1 MDFFSIGAT
10 FGGIIDSKKM
20 EPPFYILTFLVA
32 ICLALLIM
40 IYLQKKELTPL
51 KSIFKGVELIG
62 DLLTKM
68 EYSFKEEFALHR
80 REFNESTRE
89 GRKELSESL
98 MQFRRQLTL
107 ELEKDIKML
116 KDLQGEKLENLQK
129 EQEKLISGTEKKL
142 EQMRQT
148 VDEKLQKTLDERLG
162 RSFETV
168 GKQLSAVQEGLGEM
182 RNLAQDVGGLKKI
195 LSNVKMRGGFG
206 EMQLSMLLDQLL
218 APDQYQANVI
228 TRKGSSFTVEFAI
241 KLPGFDDKGNLWLPI
256 DAKFPK
262 DAYEQLQQA
271 YDDGEN
277 SSIEAAQKNLENT
290 LKKMAKEVN
299 EKYVDPPHT
308 TDFGIIFLPFESL
321 YGEVV
326 KKATLLEEL
335 LRLHKVVIT
344 GPSTLAA
351 FLNSLQIGF
360 RTLAIQKRS
369 GQVWEI
375 LSAVKNE
382 FEKFGG
388 MLQKAQNNLQT
399 ASNQL
404 EEVLGKR
411 TRAIEKKLRD
421 IESFETIRHQKVL
434 AESEEF

>member
-1 MDFFSIGAT
+1 
-10 FGGIIDSKKM
+10 M
-20 EPPFYILTFLVA
+20 EILLYILISLITLCLIFLIV
-32 ICLALLIM
+32 

-51 KSIFKGVELIG
+51 KNISARIDLIENLLIKLESCFKQ
-62 DLLTKM
+62 
-68 EYSFKEEFALHR
+68 EFALHR
-80 REFNESTRE
+80 REFHDTTRE
-89 GRKELSESL
+89 GRRELSESL
-98 MQFRRQLTL
+98 MQFRQQLMAA
-107 ELEKDIKML
+107 LEKDISAL
-116 KDLQGEKLENLQK
+116 RDLQREKLEDLQK
-129 EQEKLISGTEKKL
+129 EQEKLIAGTEKKL

-162 RSFETV
+162 RSFEAV

-241 KLPGFDDKGNLWLPI
+241 KLPGFDKQGPLWLPI

-271 YDDGEN
+271 YDNVESN
-277 SSIEAAQKNLENT
+277 SIESAQKNLENT
-290 LKKMAKEVN
+290 LKKMARDVN
-299 EKYVDPPHT
+299 EKYLDPPHT
-308 TDFGIIFLPFESL
+308 TDFGILFLPFESL

-326 KKATLLEEL
+326 KKAALLEEL
-335 LRLHKVVIT
+335 QRVHKVVVA
-344 GPSTLAA
+344 GPTTLAA
-351 FLNSLQIGF
+351 LLNSLQIGF

-369 GQVWEI
+369 SQVWEI
-375 LSAVKNE
+375 LSAVKTE

-404 EEVLGKR
+404 EEVMGKR
-411 TRAIEKKLRD
+411 TRAIERKLKN
-421 IESFETIRHQKVL
+421 IESFEAVEPKKVL
-434 AESEEF
+434 SEAEEF

>member
-1 MDFFSIGAT
+1 
-10 FGGIIDSKKM
+10 M
-20 EPPFYILTFLVA
+20 EILLYILISLVTL
-32 ICLALLIM
+32 CLILQVV
-40 IYLQKKELTPL
+40 IYSQKKELTPL
-51 KSIFKGVELIG
+51 KGISARIDLMENLLIKLESCFKQ
-62 DLLTKM
+62 
-68 EYSFKEEFALHR
+68 EFALHR
-80 REFNESTRE
+80 REFHDTTRE

-98 MQFRRQLTL
+98 TQFRQQLMAA
-107 ELEKDIKML
+107 LEKDISASR
-116 KDLQGEKLENLQK
+116 DLQREKLEDLQK
-129 EQEKLISGTEKKL
+129 EQEKLIAGTEKKL

-162 RSFETV
+162 RSFEAV

-182 RNLAQDVGGLKKI
+182 RHLAQDVGGLKKI

-241 KLPGFDDKGNLWLPI
+241 KLPGFDNQGPLWLPI

-271 YDDGEN
+271 YDNVESN
-277 SSIEAAQKNLENT
+277 AIESAQKNLENT
-290 LKKMAKEVN
+290 LKKMARDVN
-299 EKYVDPPHT
+299 EKYLDPPHT
-308 TDFGIIFLPFESL
+308 TDFGILFLPFESL

-326 KKATLLEEL
+326 KKASLLEEL
-335 LRLHKVVIT
+335 QRVHKVVVA
-344 GPSTLAA
+344 GPTTLAA
-351 FLNSLQIGF
+351 LLNSLQIGF

-369 GQVWEI
+369 SQVWEI
-375 LSAVKNE
+375 LSAVKTE

-404 EEVLGKR
+404 EEVMGKR
-411 TRAIEKKLRD
+411 TRAIERKLKN
-421 IESFETIRHQKVL
+421 IESFEAVEPQKVL
-434 AESEEF
+434 SEAEEF